1 MSTPDSL
8 AASPSAAVHSNAFN
22 FLSFV
27 DAGVDPRTG
36 FYTFS
41 IALPNVMANALTGP
55 ALPMSLAFNPLQTDD
70 RGVGIG
76 WSLRVSQYDR
86 VAKQL
91 RLSTGETYRAV
102 DTGPRIVV
110 EDQKL
115 RNFRV
120 DKIDGD
126 LLVVYKSGVAERLS
140 NAGTHDVYL
149 PSTIHSPEGRAL
161 SLRYTMFRG
170 HRLLSEV
177 SDDSRRLLALERT
190 ATQAAITLRPD
201 APDAA
206 TFTLVLRNDRVAEI
220 RLPVDNRASW
230 RLQYETAGDLTLISQ
245 VESPTGGVETVRY
258 QAQGHELPAGAP
270 LRYLPYAIEHVRM
283 PRAEQPPLRS
293 LYRYTPNNFMGRGAP
308 GLVWKDG
315 EDNLYKVLDDY
326 RYGSDETHVTGE
338 GDATEAVRVIR
349 RTFNRFHLLVSEET
363 NQRGHVA
370 LQRTEYDEKPG
381 RPFSEQ
387 SPQCQLPLRA
397 TKSWYLSAAPG
408 TTREEIVTTRFDDWG
423 NLLERVDATGTVE
436 QYDYYPAE
444 GDTGCPA
451 DPLGFRRFVRTKRV
465 TPAPSPVAAPT
476 REIRHTYVAL
486 PSLRPNGPP
495 HVVVADEVLSEHR
508 EDESRELQRI
518 ARTWFDTPADA
529 MLHGRIAT
537 ETKTLDGRA
546 TATSY
551 AYALQNDT
559 LRTTTTVTG
568 FDGTSRTSNAWRAL
582 ATGQDVRVEDESGV
596 TLRYAYDAL
605 GRVLAETT
613 APGTEY
619 EATRRHAYGLAAT
632 ADDPVYA
639 SVTDALGVTT
649 RTTYDGLNRVVRTE
663 TADVDHAG
671 EPMRTTYR
679 ARYDALGQLVEETQ
693 TDWLDGEPLA
703 LVSRHRHDDWGERD
717 STTRPDGVD
726 AYRVHDPIRRTE
738 TEWLADGAGARTG
751 RTVTTR
757 NAFDK
762 PVSIERFD
770 TRDAPAGKTVNEYD
784 GLGRCVR
791 RTDAAGNVSTFA
803 YDAFGRLTRNV
814 LADGAAIEHAYAAH
828 DSEALPIRI
837 GVADGSGSG
846 SRTIVAGEQSFD
858 GLGRLAR
865 RAAGGRV
872 RTFAY
877 AGGHP
882 QPDHETTPSGAS
894 IRYAYAPSLTRQPI
908 RRSVADLD
916 DDYTYHPVH
925 AQLVRARSA
934 ATDDEYALDYL
945 PSGQLR
951 HEQWREDGAAHQA
964 SHAASLEGRLLRY
977 TDRFGDTQTNSYDAA
992 GRLERVQGG
1001 ALDASLQYDTF
1012 GRLRQCTTRDT
1023 NAGRALTVTLAYDDF
1038 GRETERRIEQDGA
1051 PPVVLAQTHTP
1062 ADKLARRTLSAGGAI
1077 VRDETCEYD
1086 ARGRLVAY
1094 QCAGTRPPHDPYGRA
1109 IASQYYAFDCVD
1121 NIVSLTTEFGDGSRN
1136 VARFSHDNA
1145 ADPTQLTRVTH
1156 SHADYPPTLELR
1168 YDADGNLVDDGSR
1181 TYQYDPLGRL
1191 TRIADAV
1198 RSVSA
1203 QYGYD
1208 ALDRLVA
1215 IRGADGVAMRR
1226 TYRDARIVSELRDG
1240 DRIGY
1245 LRADERL
1252 LAHRRDGT
1260 QAQTVLYGAD
1270 QQQSVLLAA
1279 SGGERRDL
1287 AYTPYGYRATGTD
1300 WPGLPGFNG
1309 EPLEPLTGSYLLGN
1323 GHRLYDPVLMR
1334 FHRPDM
1340 LSPFDGGGLNA
1351 YAYCLGDPINRVDPT
1366 GQLSWQA
1373 ILGIVLGAVAIALT
1387 VVSLGA
1393 GAAIAAGVVP
1403 ATGMLG
1409 AIATVPSMTVS
1420 GVVSVATGVAGLAEG
1435 ATTIAAAALSERDE
1449 QASGILGWVSLG
1461 LGVASAANGV
1471 AGAAS
1476 KVAGASKGVVST
1488 TARNLAVARTAID
1501 VTARAQG
1508 VAGQF
1513 VSTFAD
1519 DVPAWASHTM
1529 MGVSLA
1535 LTAAGWGGL
1544 AREAALARS
1553 TGFHALADAPQADA
1567 SGGRPER
1574 YRSLAEGPT
1583 GATDGRSSVAAASE
1597 SVRQPTLRAPR

>member
-1 MSTPDSL
+1 MTTPDPL

-55 ALPMSLAFNPLQTDD
+55 ALPLSLAFNPLQTDD
-70 RGVGIG
+70 RGVGLG
-76 WSLRVSQYDR
+76 WSLRVSHYDR
-86 VAKQL
+86 IAKQL

-115 RNFRV
+115 QNFRV

-126 LLVVYKSGVAERLS
+126 LRIVYKSGVTERLS
-140 NAGTHDVYL
+140 NAGAHDVYL
-149 PSTIHSPEGRAL
+149 PSTIHSPEGRVL
-161 SLRYTMFRG
+161 SLRYAMFRG

-177 SDDSRRLLALERT
+177 RDDSRRLLALERT
-190 ATQAAITLRPD
+190 DTQAAITLLPD

-206 TFTLVLRNDRVAEI
+206 TFTLVLRNDRVTEI

-230 RLQYETAGDLTLISQ
+230 RLQYETLGGLTLISQ

-283 PRAEQPPLRS
+283 PRADQPRLRS
-293 LYRYTPNNFMGRGAP
+293 LYRYTRNNFMGYGAP

-338 GDATEAVRVIR
+338 GDATEAVRVVR

-408 TTREEIVTTRFDDWG
+408 TAREEVVTTRFDDWG
-423 NLLERVDATGTVE
+423 NLLEQVDAAGTVE

-444 GDTGCPA
+444 GDTGCPP
-451 DPLGFRRFVRTKRV
+451 DPLGFVRFVRTKRV
-465 TPAPSPVAAPT
+465 IPAPAPVAAPT
-476 REIRHTYVAL
+476 VATRYTYAAL
-486 PSLRPNGPP
+486 PSLQPDGPS
-495 HVVVADEVLSEHR
+495 HVVVADETLSEVTDHA
-508 EDESRELQRI
+508 SRDLQHI
-518 ARTWFDTPADA
+518 ARTWLDTPTDA
-529 MLHGRIAT
+529 LLHGRVAT
-537 ETKTLDGRA
+537 ETKTLGGIA
-546 TATSY
+546 TRTAY
-551 AYALQNDT
+551 VYALQDDA

-568 FDGTSRTSNAWRAL
+568 FDGTTRTSSAWRAL
-582 ATGQDVRVEDESGV
+582 ATGQNVRVEDESGV
-596 TLRYAYDAL
+596 TIRYAYDAL

-613 APGTEY
+613 APDSEY

-639 SVTDALGVTT
+639 SVTDALGVAT
-649 RTTYDGLNRVVRTE
+649 RTAYDGLNRVVRID

-703 LVSRHRHDDWGERD
+703 LVSRHRYDDWGERNC
-717 STTRPDGVD
+717 TTRPDGVD
-726 AYRVHDPIRRTE
+726 AYRVQDPIRRTE
-738 TEWLADGAGARTG
+738 TEWLADGAGTRTG

-770 TRDAPAGKTVNEYD
+770 TRDAAAGVTVNEYD

-791 RTDAAGNVSTFA
+791 RTDPAGNVSTFA
-803 YDAFGRLTRNV
+803 YDAFGRMTRNV
-814 LADGAAIEHAYAAH
+814 LPDGVAIEHAYAAH
-828 DSEALPIRI
+828 DSDALPIRI
-837 GVADGSGSG
+837 GVADSGG
-846 SRTIVAGEQSFD
+846 GRTIVAGEQAFD

-865 RAAGGRV
+865 RTVGGRV
-872 RTFAY
+872 RVFAY
-877 AGGHP
+877 EGSHT
-882 QPDHETTPSGAS
+882 QPNHEITPSGAS
-894 IRYAYAPSLTRQPI
+894 IRYAYTPSLTRQPI

-934 ATDDEYALDYL
+934 ATDDEYGLDYL
-945 PSGQLR
+945 RSGQLLSE
-951 HEQWREDGAAHQA
+951 HWREDGDAHQA
-964 SHAASLEGRLLRY
+964 SRAASLEGRPLRY
-977 TDRFGDTQTNSYDAA
+977 TDRFGDTQTNGYDVA
-992 GRLERVQGG
+992 GRLTRVQGG
-1001 ALDASLQYDTF
+1001 ALDASLQYDSF
-1012 GRLRQCTTRDT
+1012 GRLRQCTTRD
-1023 NAGRALTVTLAYDDF
+1023 ADSGRTLTVTLAYDDF
-1038 GRETERRIEQDGA
+1038 GRETERRIVQDGA
-1051 PPVVLAQTHTP
+1051 PPVVIAQTHTP
-1062 ADKLARRTLSAGGAI
+1062 ADRLARRTLSAGDTI
-1077 VRDETCEYD
+1077 VRDETHEYD

-1094 QCAGTRPPHDPYGRA
+1094 RCTGTQLPHDPYGHA
-1109 IASQYYAFDCVD
+1109 IASQQYTFDSLD
-1121 NIVSLTTEFGDGSRN
+1121 NLNVVTTEFGDGTRN
-1136 VARFSHDNA
+1136 VTRFSYGSET
-1145 ADPTQLTRVTH
+1145 DPTQLTRVTH
-1156 SHADYPPTLELR
+1156 SYADYPPTLEPR

-1191 TRIADAV
+1191 TRIAGAV
-1198 RSVSA
+1198 RSLSA
-1203 QYGYD
+1203 QYRYD

-1215 IRGADGVAMRR
+1215 IRRSDGVTVRR
-1226 TYRDARIVSELRDG
+1226 TYRDARLVSELRDG
-1240 DRIGY
+1240 ERIGY

-1260 QAQTVLYGAD
+1260 HAQTVLYGID
-1270 QQQSVLLAA
+1270 QQQSVLLAV

-1287 AYTPYGYRATGTD
+1287 AYTPYGYRATDTD
-1300 WPGLPGFNG
+1300 MPGLPGFNG
-1309 EPLEPLTGSYLLGN
+1309 EPLDPLTGGYLLGN

-1334 FHRPDM
+1334 FHRPDT
-1340 LSPFDGGGLNA
+1340 LSPFDGGGLNP
-1351 YAYCLGDPINRVDPT
+1351 YAYCLGDPINRIDPT

-1393 GAAIAAGVVP
+1393 GAAIAAGVAP

-1420 GVVSVATGVAGLAEG
+1420 GVVSVAAGVAGLAEG
-1435 ATTIAAAALSERDE
+1435 ATTIASAALSERDGK
-1449 QASGILGWVSLG
+1449 ASGILGWVSLG

-1476 KVAGASKGVVST
+1476 KVAGASKGAVST
-1488 TARNLAVARTAID
+1488 TTRNLAVARAAID
-1501 VTARAQG
+1501 VTARTHG

-1513 VSTFAD
+1513 VSTFVD

-1553 TGFHALADAPQADA
+1553 TGFHALADAPPADA
-1567 SGGRPER
+1567 SGGQPGR
-1574 YRSLAEGPT
+1574 YRSLAEAPT
-1583 GATDGRSSVAAASE
+1583 GAADGRSSVAAASDG
-1597 SVRQPTLRAPR
+1597 VRQRTLLVQR

>member
-1 MSTPDSL
+1 MTTPDPL

-41 IALPNVMANALTGP
+41 IALPNVMANDLTGP
-55 ALPMSLAFNPLQTDD
+55 ALPLSLAFNPLQTDD

-76 WSLRVSQYDR
+76 WSLRVSHYDR
-86 VAKQL
+86 IAKQL

-115 RNFRV
+115 QNFRV

-126 LLVVYKSGVAERLS
+126 LRIVYKNGVTERLS
-140 NAGTHDVYL
+140 NAGAHDVYL
-149 PSTIHSPEGRAL
+149 PSAIHSPEGRAL

-177 SDDSRRLLALERT
+177 RDDSRRLLALERT
-190 ATQAAITLRPD
+190 DTQAAITLLPD

-206 TFTLVLRNDRVAEI
+206 TFTLVLRNDRVTEI

-230 RLQYETAGDLTLISQ
+230 RLQYETLGDLTLISQ

-283 PRAEQPPLRS
+283 PRADQPRLRS
-293 LYRYTPNNFMGRGAP
+293 LYRYTRNNFMGYGAP

-326 RYGSDETHVTGE
+326 RYGSDETHVTSE
-338 GDATEAVRVIR
+338 GDATEAVRVVH

-408 TTREEIVTTRFDDWG
+408 TAREEVVTTRFDDWG
-423 NLLERVDATGTVE
+423 NLLEQVDAAGTVE

-444 GDTGCPA
+444 GDTGCPP
-451 DPLGFRRFVRTKRV
+451 DPLGFVRFVRTKRV
-465 TPAPSPVAAPT
+465 TPAPGPVAAPT
-476 REIRHTYVAL
+476 VATRYTYAAL
-486 PSLRPNGPP
+486 PSLQPDGPS
-495 HVVVADEVLSEHR
+495 HVVVADETLSEVTDHA
-508 EDESRELQRI
+508 SRDLQHI
-518 ARTWFDTPADA
+518 ARTWLDTPTDA
-529 MLHGRIAT
+529 LLHGRVAT
-537 ETKTLDGRA
+537 ETKTLGGIA
-546 TATSY
+546 TRTAY
-551 AYALQNDT
+551 VYALQDDA
-559 LRTTTTVTG
+559 LCTTTTVTG
-568 FDGTSRTSNAWRAL
+568 FDGTTRTSSAWRAL
-582 ATGQDVRVEDESGV
+582 ATGQNVRVEDESGV
-596 TLRYAYDAL
+596 TIRYAYDAL

-619 EATRRHAYGLAAT
+619 EATRRHTYGLAAT

-649 RTTYDGLNRVVRTE
+649 RTAYDGLNRVVRID
-663 TADVDHAG
+663 TADVDHAD

-703 LVSRHRHDDWGERD
+703 LVSRHRYDDWGERNG
-717 STTRPDGVD
+717 TTRPDGVD
-726 AYRVHDPIRRTE
+726 AYRVQDPIRRTE
-738 TEWLADGAGARTG
+738 TEWLADGAGTRTG

-770 TRDAPAGKTVNEYD
+770 TRDAAAGVTVNEYD

-791 RTDAAGNVSTFA
+791 RTDPAGNVSTFA
-803 YDAFGRLTRNV
+803 YDAFGRMTRNV
-814 LADGAAIEHAYAAH
+814 LPDGVAIEHAYAAH
-828 DSEALPIRI
+828 DSDALPIRI
-837 GVADGSGSG
+837 GVADSGG
-846 SRTIVAGEQSFD
+846 GRTIVAGEQAFD

-865 RAAGGRV
+865 RTVGGRV
-872 RTFAY
+872 RVFAY
-877 AGGHP
+877 EGSHT
-882 QPDHETTPSGAS
+882 QPNHEITPSGAS
-894 IRYAYAPSLTRQPI
+894 IRYAYTPSLTRQPI

-934 ATDDEYALDYL
+934 ATDDEYGLDYL
-945 PSGQLR
+945 RSGQLLSE
-951 HEQWREDGAAHQA
+951 HWREDGDAHHA
-964 SHAASLEGRLLRY
+964 SRAASLEGRPLRY
-977 TDRFGDTQTNSYDAA
+977 TDRFGDTQTNGYDVAS
-992 GRLERVQGG
+992 RLTRVQGA
-1001 ALDASLQYDTF
+1001 ALDASLQYDGF
-1012 GRLRQCTTRDT
+1012 GRLRQCTTRD
-1023 NAGRALTVTLAYDDF
+1023 ADSGRTLTVTLAYDDF
-1038 GRETERRIEQDGA
+1038 GRETERRIVQDGA
-1051 PPVVLAQTHTP
+1051 PPVVIAQTHTP
-1062 ADKLARRTLSAGGAI
+1062 ADKLARRTLSAGDTI
-1077 VRDETCEYD
+1077 VRDETHEYD

-1094 QCAGTRPPHDPYGRA
+1094 RCTGTQLPNDPYGHA
-1109 IASQYYAFDCVD
+1109 IASQQYTFDSLD
-1121 NIVSLTTEFGDGSRN
+1121 NLNVVTTEFGDGTRN
-1136 VARFSHDNA
+1136 VTRFSYGNET
-1145 ADPTQLTRVTH
+1145 DPTQLTRVTH

-1191 TRIADAV
+1191 TRIAGAV
-1198 RSVSA
+1198 RSLSA
-1203 QYGYD
+1203 QYRYD

-1215 IRGADGVAMRR
+1215 IRRSDGVTVRR
-1226 TYRDARIVSELRDG
+1226 TYRDARLVSELRDG
-1240 DRIGY
+1240 ERIGY

-1260 QAQTVLYGAD
+1260 QAQTVLYGID
-1270 QQQSVLLAA
+1270 QQQSVLLAV
-1279 SGGERRDL
+1279 SGGEHRDL
-1287 AYTPYGYRATGTD
+1287 AYTPYGYRATDTD
-1300 WPGLPGFNG
+1300 MPGLPGFNG
-1309 EPLEPLTGSYLLGN
+1309 EPLDPLTGGYLLGN

-1334 FHRPDM
+1334 FHRPDT
-1340 LSPFDGGGLNA
+1340 LSPFDGGGLNP
-1351 YAYCLGDPINRVDPT
+1351 YAYCLGDPINRIDPT

-1373 ILGIVLGAVAIALT
+1373 ILGIVLGAVVIALT

-1393 GAAIAAGVVP
+1393 GAAIAAGVAP

-1420 GVVSVATGVAGLAEG
+1420 GVVSVAAGVAGLAEG
-1435 ATTIAAAALSERDE
+1435 ATTIASAALSERDGK
-1449 QASGILGWVSLG
+1449 ASGILGWVSLG

-1488 TARNLAVARTAID
+1488 TTRNLAVARAAID
-1501 VTARAQG
+1501 VTARTHG

-1513 VSTFAD
+1513 VSTFVD

-1553 TGFHALADAPQADA
+1553 TGFHALADAPPADA
-1567 SGGRPER
+1567 SGGQPGR
-1574 YRSLAEGPT
+1574 YRSLAEAPT
-1583 GATDGRSSVAAASE
+1583 GAADGRSSVAAASDG
-1597 SVRQPTLRAPR
+1597 VRQRTLLVQR

>member
-55 ALPMSLAFNPLQTDD
+55 ALPLSLAFNPLQTDD
-70 RGVGIG
+70 RGVGLG
-76 WSLRVSQYDR
+76 WLLRVSQYDR
-86 VAKQL
+86 IAKQL
-91 RLSTGETYRAV
+91 RLSTGETYRAI

-126 LLVVYKSGVAERLS
+126 LLVVYKSGVTERLS
-140 NAGTHDVYL
+140 NAGVHDVYL

-161 SLRYTMFRG
+161 SLRYVMFRG

-177 SDDSRRLLALERT
+177 RDDSRRLLALERT
-190 ATQAAITLRPD
+190 DTQVAITLRPD

-206 TFTLVLRNDRVAEI
+206 TFTLVLRNDRVTEI
-220 RLPVDNRASW
+220 RLPVENRASW
-230 RLQYETAGDLTLISQ
+230 RLQYETLDGLTLIRQ

-258 QAQGHELPAGAP
+258 QAQGHELPADAP

-283 PRAEQPPLRS
+283 PRADQPRLRS
-293 LYRYTPNNFMGRGAP
+293 LYRYTSNNFMGRDARD
-308 GLVWKDG
+308 LVWKDG
-315 EDNLYKVLDDY
+315 EDNLYKVRDDY
-326 RYGSDETHVTGE
+326 RYGSDEIHVTGE
-338 GDATEAVRVIR
+338 GGATEQVRVIR

-387 SPQCQLPLRA
+387 SPQCQLPRRA

-408 TTREEIVTTRFDDWG
+408 TVREEIVTTQFDDWG
-423 NLLERVDATGTVE
+423 NLLEQVNATGTVE

-444 GDTGCPA
+444 GDTGCPP
-451 DPLGFRRFVRTKRV
+451 DPLGFSRFVRTKRV
-465 TPAPSPVAAPT
+465 TPAPARVAAPT
-476 REIRHTYVAL
+476 LTTCYAYVSL
-486 PSLRPNGPP
+486 PSLRPDGPS
-495 HVVVADEVLSEHR
+495 HVVVADETLSEQTDH
-508 EDESRELQRI
+508 EARELQRI

-529 MLHGRIAT
+529 LLHGRVAT
-537 ETKTLDGRA
+537 ETKMLGGLA
-546 TATSY
+546 TVTAY
-551 AYALQNDT
+551 AYALQDDA

-582 ATGQDVRVEDESGV
+582 ATGQDLHVEDESGV
-596 TLRYAYDAL
+596 TVRYAYDAL

-613 APGTEY
+613 APGSEY

-632 ADDPVYA
+632 ADDSVYA
-639 SVTDALGVTT
+639 SVTDAHGVTT
-649 RTTYDGLNRVVRTE
+649 RTAYDGLNRVVRIE

-679 ARYDALGQLVEETQ
+679 ARYDALGQLAEETQ
-693 TDWLDGEPLA
+693 TDWLGGETLA
-703 LVSRHRHDDWGERD
+703 LVSRHRYDDWGERD
-717 STTRPDGVD
+717 CTTRPNGVD
-726 AYRVHDPIRRTE
+726 AYRVQDPIRRTE
-738 TEWLADGAGARTG
+738 TEWLADGTGARTG

-762 PVSIERFD
+762 PVSIEQFD
-770 TRDAPAGKTVNEYD
+770 TRDASAGETVNEYD

-791 RTDAAGNVSTFA
+791 RTDPAGNVSTFA
-803 YDAFGRLTRNV
+803 YDAFGRMTRNV
-814 LADGAAIEHAYAAH
+814 LADGAAIEHAYAEH
-828 DSEALPIRI
+828 DSDALPIRI
-837 GVADGSGSG
+837 GVAISGG
-846 SRTIVAGEQSFD
+846 GRTIVAGEQAFD
-858 GLGRLAR
+858 GLGRLVHR
-865 RAAGGRV
+865 TVGGRV
-872 RTFAY
+872 RVFAY
-877 AGGHP
+877 AGSHT
-882 QPDHETTPSGAS
+882 QPDHETTASGAS
-894 IRYAYAPSLTRQPI
+894 IRYTYAPSLTRQPV
-908 RRSVADLD
+908 RRSVAELD
-916 DDYTYHPVH
+916 DNYTYHPVH

-934 ATDDEYALDYL
+934 ATDDEYGLDYL
-945 PSGQLR
+945 PSGQLLR
-951 HEQWREDGAAHQA
+951 EHWREEGEAHQA
-964 SHAASLEGRLLRY
+964 SRAASLEGRLLSY
-977 TDRFGDTQTNSYDAA
+977 TDRFGDTQSNDYDAA
-992 GRLERVQGG
+992 GRLARVHDS
-1001 ALDASLQYDTF
+1001 ALDASLQYDGF
-1012 GRLRQCTTRDT
+1012 GRLRQCATRDT
-1023 NAGRALTVTLAYDDF
+1023 NSGRTLTVTLAYDDF
-1038 GRETERRIEQDGA
+1038 GRETERRIVQDGA
-1051 PPVVLAQTHTP
+1051 PSVVLAQTHTP
-1062 ADKLARRTLSAGGAI
+1062 ADKLARRTLSAGGTT
-1077 VRDETCEYD
+1077 VRDETYEYD

-1094 QCAGTRPPHDPYGRA
+1094 RCTGTQPPHDPYGHA
-1109 IASQYYAFDCVD
+1109 IASQHYMFDCLD
-1121 NIVSLTTEFGDGSRN
+1121 NLVELTTEFGDGTEN
-1136 VARFSHDNA
+1136 VAHFSYENA
-1145 ADPTQLTRVTH
+1145 TDPTQLTRVTH
-1156 SHADYPPTLELR
+1156 SHAGYPSSLELR

-1181 TYQYDPLGRL
+1181 TFQYDPLGRL
-1191 TRIADAV
+1191 TQIAGAV
-1198 RSVSA
+1198 RSLSA
-1203 QYGYD
+1203 QYRYD

-1215 IRGADGVAMRR
+1215 IRRSDGVAVRR
-1226 TYRDARIVSELRDG
+1226 TYRDERIASELRDG
-1240 DRIGY
+1240 ECIGY

-1260 QAQTVLYGAD
+1260 QAQAVLYGAD
-1270 QQQSVLLAA
+1270 QQQSVLLAV
-1279 SGGERRDL
+1279 SGSEGRDL
-1287 AYTPYGYRATGTD
+1287 AYTPYGHRTTDTD

-1309 EPLEPLTGSYLLGN
+1309 EPLDRLTGCYLLGN

-1340 LSPFDGGGLNA
+1340 LSPFDGGGINP
-1351 YAYCLGDPINRVDPT
+1351 YAYCVGDPINRVDPT

-1373 ILGIVLGAVAIALT
+1373 IVGIVLGAVVIALT

-1393 GAAIAAGVVP
+1393 GAAIAAGVAP
-1403 ATGMLG
+1403 TTGMLA

-1420 GVVSVATGVAGLAEG
+1420 GVVSIATGVAGLAEG
-1435 ATTIAAAALSERDE
+1435 ATTIASAALSERDE
-1449 QASGILGWVSLG
+1449 KTSGILGWVSLG
-1461 LGVASAANGV
+1461 LGVASAAN
-1471 AGAAS
+1471 S
-1476 KVAGASKGVVST
+1476 VAGASKGVVST
-1488 TARNLAVARTAID
+1488 TTRNLAVARAAID
-1501 VTARAQG
+1501 VTARTYG

-1513 VSTFAD
+1513 VSTFVD
-1519 DVPAWASHTM
+1519 EVPAWASHTM

-1567 SGGRPER
+1567 SAGQPGHYRPLVE
-1574 YRSLAEGPT
+1574 SPM
-1583 GATDGRSSVAAASE
+1583 GAANGRSSVAAASDD
-1597 SVRQPTLRAPR
+1597 VRQRTLLVQR